1 MIRFLNVYYPT
12 RTVILLACEAVI
24 VSGCFLAATWMV
36 LRDQAVF
43 ALQLQNGILKIV
55 AVTVVSL
62 LLSYYFDLY
71 EPAIVSARMEIY
83 FRILLVLGFDC
94 FILSALLLVDP
105 QDVAIANPQ
114 MSRGTGVYVWGFVL
128 LAPALILLRRAYDWV
143 VSRRAFRERVYV
155 LGAGDYARSTVESIR
170 SRPDLGME
178 VLDWE
183 DVQLEPAE
191 RKQIWIRKLDKLAHS
206 TPPVRRVIIAMEHKR
221 GELPVQE
228 LLMLRFQGIIVE
240 DDSTLRERL
249 YGKIQLDGLRPS
261 NFLYSEGFRLR
272 ASQQFIRQVV
282 SIFAAALGL
291 LIFLPVF
298 PFVVLAV
305 KLSSKGP
312 VFFRQK
318 RVGMG
323 GRVFDVLKFRTMFT
337 DAEAGGAKWA
347 TKNDPRVTKVG
358 MFLRKT
364 RIDEIP
370 QLWNVLRGDMGFVGP
385 RPERPEF
392 VTWLGEELP
401 FYYLRTL
408 IRPGLT
414 GWAQVRYGYGATLAE
429 TKEKLEYD
437 LYYIKHMSLG
447 LDLLIMFETIKT
459 ILRRRGAQ

>member
-12 RTVILLACEAVI
+12 RTVILLFCEAMI
-24 VSGCFLAATWMV
+24 VGGCFLLATWIM
-36 LRDQAVF
+36 RGPDTYI
-43 ALQLQNGILKIV
+43 ALQYEHGLLKIFV
-55 AVTVVSL
+55 ITIVSL
-62 LLSYYFDLY
+62 ILSYYFDLY
-71 EPAIVSARMEIY
+71 EPSIVSGRLQIY

-94 FILSALLLVDP
+94 FLLSAFLLVDP
-105 QDVAIANPQ
+105 DVAIG
-114 MSRGTGVYVWGFVL
+114 SYVYVLGFVL
-128 LAPALILLRRAYDWV
+128 LAPALILLRRGYEWV
-143 VSRRAFRERVYV
+143 VAQKMFRERVYV
-155 LGAGDYARSTVESIR
+155 LGAGDYARSIVEAISA
-170 SRPDLGME
+170 RPDLGLE
-178 VLDWE
+178 VVDWE
-183 DVQLEPAE
+183 DVQLEPSE
-191 RKQIWIRKLDKLAHS
+191 RKKVWIEALEKIANAKS
-206 TPPVRRVIIAMEHKR
+206 PVQRIIVAMESRR

-228 LLMLRFQGIIVE
+228 LLSLRFQGINVE
-240 DDSTLRERL
+240 EDGTLRERL

-261 NFLYSEGFRLR
+261 NFLYSEGFRIR
-272 ASQQFIRQVV
+272 ASQQFTRQVV
-282 SIFAAALGL
+282 SICVAAFGL
-291 LIFLPVF
+291 LVFLPFF
-298 PFVVLAV
+298 PLVVLAV
-305 KLSSKGP
+305 KLSSAGP
-312 VFFRQK
+312 TFFRQT

-323 GRVFDVLKFRTMFT
+323 GRNFEVLKFRTMFT
-337 DAEAGGAKWA
+337 DAESGGAKWA

-392 VTWLGEELP
+392 VAWLSQELP

-414 GWAQVRYGYGATLAE
+414 GWAQVRFGYGATLAE

>member
-12 RTVILLACEAVI
+12 RTVVLLLCEACI
-24 VSGCFLAATWMV
+24 VCGCFLLATWIM
-36 LRDQAVF
+36 LGPDAYI
-43 ALQLQNGILKIV
+43 ALQYQQGLLKI
-55 AVTVVSL
+55 ALITLVTL
-62 LLSYYFDLY
+62 FLSYYFDLY
-71 EPAIVSARMEIY
+71 EPRIVSARQQIY

-94 FILSALLLVDP
+94 FILSAFLYFDP
-105 QDVAIANPQ
+105 DVAIGPF
-114 MSRGTGVYVWGFVL
+114 VYTLGFAL
-128 LAPALILLRRAYDWV
+128 LAPSLLLLRRVYEWV
-143 VSRRAFRERVYV
+143 GGHKLFRERVYV
-155 LGAGDYARSTVESIR
+155 LGAGDYARSIVEAIR
-170 SRPDLGME
+170 THPDIGME
-178 VLDWE
+178 VVFWE
-183 DVQLEPAE
+183 DVQLEASQ
-191 RKQIWIRKLDKLAHS
+191 RKQLWISVLDRLAKAD
-206 TPPVRRVIIAMEHKR
+206 PPVHRIIVAMEVQR

-228 LLMLRFQGIIVE
+228 LLMLRFRGIDVE
-240 DDSTLRERL
+240 EDSALRERL

-261 NFLYSEGFRLR
+261 SFLYSEGFRILP
-272 ASQQFIRQVV
+272 SQQFTRQLV
-282 SIFAAALGL
+282 SLSAAALGL
-291 LIFLPVF
+291 LSFLPFF
-298 PFVVLAV
+298 PFVALAV
-305 KLSSKGP
+305 KLTSKGP
-312 VFFRQK
+312 LFFRQP

-323 GRVFDVLKFRTMFT
+323 GRIFDVVKFRTMFT
-337 DAEAGGAKWA
+337 DAESGGAKWA
-347 TKNDPRVTKVG
+347 TKDDPRVTKVG
-358 MFLRKT
+358 MILRKT

-392 VTWLGEELP
+392 VAWLTQELP

>member
-1 MIRFLNVYYPT
+1 
-12 RTVILLACEAVI
+12 
-24 VSGCFLAATWMV
+24 
-36 LRDQAVF
+36 
-43 ALQLQNGILKIV
+43 
-55 AVTVVSL
+55 
-62 LLSYYFDLY
+62 
-71 EPAIVSARMEIY
+71 
-83 FRILLVLGFDC
+83 
-94 FILSALLLVDP
+94 
-105 QDVAIANPQ
+105 
-114 MSRGTGVYVWGFVL
+114 
-128 LAPALILLRRAYDWV
+128 
-143 VSRRAFRERVYV
+143 
-155 LGAGDYARSTVESIR
+155 
-170 SRPDLGME
+170 ME
-178 VLDWE
+178 VMDWE
-183 DVQLEPAE
+183 DVQLVEPAD
-191 RKQIWIRKLDKLAHS
+191 RKKIWISALERLSHAN
-206 TPPVRRVIIAMEHKR
+206 PPVRRVIIAMEKKR

-240 DDSTLRERL
+240 DDTTLRERI

-272 ASQQFIRQVV
+272 SSQQFTRQVA
-282 SIFAAALGL
+282 SILAAAFL
-291 LIFLPVF
+291 LLLFLPVF

-312 VFFRQK
+312 VFFRQR

-323 GRVFDVLKFRTMFT
+323 GRNFDVIKFRTMFT

-364 RIDEIP
+364 RIDEVP

-392 VTWLGEELP
+392 VDWLKDELP

-447 LDLLIMFETIKT
+447 LDLMIMFETVKT

>member
-1 MIRFLNVYYPT
+1 MIRLNVYYPT
-12 RTVILLACEAVI
+12 RTVVLLLCEACI
-24 VSGCFLAATWMV
+24 VSGCFLAATWATQ
-36 LRDQAVF
+36 RDQTIFV
-43 ALQLQNGILKIV
+43 LQLQDGLLKIGV
-55 AVTVVSL
+55 ITVVSL
-62 LLSYYFDLY
+62 ILSYYFDLY
-71 EPAIVSARMEIY
+71 EPTIVSGRLQIY

-94 FILSALLLVDP
+94 FLLSAALFIDP
-105 QDVAIANPQ
+105 DVYIGPHIY
-114 MSRGTGVYVWGFVL
+114 VYGFAL
-128 LAPALILLRRAYDWV
+128 LAPALILMRRGYEWV
-143 VSRRAFRERVYV
+143 IGRKVFRERIYV
-155 LGAGDYARSTVESIR
+155 LGAGDYARSIVDTIR

-178 VLDWE
+178 VVDWH
-183 DVQLEPAE
+183 DVQMEPAE
-191 RKQIWIRKLDKLAHS
+191 RKKLWIEALEKIGGAKL
-206 TPPVRRVIIAMEHKR
+206 PVHRIIVAMESRR

-228 LLMLRFQGIIVE
+228 LLTLRFQGITVE
-240 DDSTLRERL
+240 EDGTLRERL

-261 NFLYSEGFRLR
+261 NFLYSEGFRIR
-272 ASQQFIRQVV
+272 ASQQFTRQVV
-282 SIFAAALGL
+282 SIVAAACGL
-291 LIFLPVF
+291 LIFLPFF
-298 PFVVLAV
+298 PFVAIAV

-312 VFFRQK
+312 LFFRQQ

-323 GRVFDVLKFRTMFT
+323 GRIFGVIKFRTMFT

-347 TKNDPRVTKVG
+347 TKNDPRVTRVG

-392 VTWLGEELP
+392 VNWLTEELP